1 LNFSSEPN
9 STIAVIAE
17 PRKNASGKIK
27 LIVNGHSRRLLV
39 ACAVPSV
46 PAHRRVLGDNLRDYR
61 KRANLTQEKL
71 AEKAGLSVVFV
82 SLLENGWRTASM
94 DSLLRIA
101 KALNVELSDLVR
113 GVK

>member
-1 LNFSSEPN
+1 
-9 STIAVIAE
+9 V
-17 PRKNASGKIK
+17 
-27 LIVNGHSRRLLV
+27 
-39 ACAVPSV
+39 
-46 PAHRRVLGDNLRDYR
+46 HRRVLGDNLRSYR

-71 AEKAGLSVVFV
+71 AEKVGLSVVFV

-101 KALNVELSDLVR
+101 KALKVELSDLVR